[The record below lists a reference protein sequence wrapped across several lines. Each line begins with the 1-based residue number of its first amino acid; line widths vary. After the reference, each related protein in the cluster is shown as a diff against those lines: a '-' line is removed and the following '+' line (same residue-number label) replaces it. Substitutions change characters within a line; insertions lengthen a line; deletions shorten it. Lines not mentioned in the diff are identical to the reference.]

1 MVIIF
6 GDSLKAAKA
15 YRGSAP
21 LGKERLLG
29 AFGRAAGLALV
40 AFLAACSSDT
50 ILESAADAGNL
61 PDADPQADASLPPD
75 GGVSDASV
83 AAPLQLSTTT
93 LDFGDV
99 PCASDSPPQTLT
111 ITNPGRAAVRWSVRL
126 QRGAPFA
133 FDGATSGTLA
143 AGASV
148 AVKVLVES
156 TRGVRAGSAFTDALL
171 VDDEDDATPS
181 IQATLRAQ
189 LSGADFVFTDP
200 TIDFGNIDVAGT
212 PASRAVALENQ
223 GTAAA
228 TVSFDQ
234 QASGPFSLVYGA
246 SAGATSVT
254 LAPGAAS
261 SGIVARFDPDS
272 DGPATASFTLVT
284 QGAVCTVPNVR
295 LELTGTG
302 VSSDLRVSEPELD
315 WGLVACGATA
325 SAKTLSLSNVGTAA
339 VNYTLTLA
347 KGAASPFTLS
357 RTSGALNPN
366 ASQSVTITPKAVPAP
381 TSTAV
386 DTSDNAF
393 GDVLRVREP
402 SGTEHTVDLL
412 QTAKGAVFQVL
423 PASVS
428 FPSTAVGSSRDYA
441 INIVNVGSAR
451 ARVQYTI
458 APANG
463 PFRGSTPLGPQ
474 PVEGQNDSLVN
485 TITFEPT
492 TAGTFNATLTW
503 SHVPLQGE
511 VLCGPMPAAIPITAT
526 ATP

>member
-6 GDSLKAAKA
+6 GDSLEAAKA
-15 YRGSAP
+15 YRASAP
-21 LGKERLLG
+21 LGKERLLRRAGRFMALG
-29 AFGRAAGLALV
+29 AV

-50 ILESAADAGNL
+50 LIESAPDAGDL
-61 PDADPQADASLPPD
+61 PDAQPE
-75 GGVSDASV
+75 SDASI
-83 AAPLQLSTTT
+83 ATDAGAPDASTTAALLLSDGT

-99 PCASDSPPQTLT
+99 SCGTDSAPKALT
-111 ITNPGRAAVRWSVRL
+111 ITNRGRSAVTWSARL
-126 QRGAPFA
+126 QRGNPFVI
-133 FDGATSGTLA
+133 DGASSGTLA

-148 AVKVLVES
+148 AVKVVFES
-156 TRGVRAGSAFTDALL
+156 TRGVRAGSAFTDALI
-171 VDDEDDATPS
+171 VDDEDPATPPS
-181 IQATLRAQ
+181 QATLRGQ
-189 LSGADFVFTDP
+189 LAGADFVFTSA
-200 TIDFGNIDVAGT
+200 TIAFGNIDVAGT

-234 QASGPFSLVYGA
+234 HSSGPFSLAYGTSA
-246 SAGATSVT
+246 SATSVS
-254 LAPGAAS
+254 LAPGASS

-272 DGPATASFTLVT
+272 DGPASASFTLVT
-284 QGAVCTVPNVR
+284 QGPVCTVPSES

-315 WGLVACGATA
+315 WALVACGATG
-325 SAKTLSLSNVGTAA
+325 SAKVLNLSNVGTAA
-339 VNYTLTLA
+339 VSYTLTLA

-357 RTSGALNPN
+357 RTSGTLNPS
-366 ASQSVTITPKAVPAP
+366 ASQNVTVTPKAIPSP
-381 TSTAV
+381 TATAI

-393 GDVLRVREP
+393 GDVLRIREP

-423 PASVS
+423 PASVT
-428 FPSTAVGSSRDYA
+428 FPSTAVGSSRDFA
-441 INIVNVGSAR
+441 VNIVNVGSAR
-451 ARVQYTI
+451 ARVQYTLT
-458 APANG
+458 PASG

-492 TAGTFNATLTW
+492 AAGTFNATLTW
-503 SHVPLQGE
+503 THVPLQGE
-511 VLCGPMPAAIPITAT
+511 GLCGPMPAPVAITAT